1 MLGFMEERSSYQEK
15 RGSAVPPSEV
25 GHCLSVAIG
34 SVEPIAPGRRARH
47 CRAMGGE
54 STGGAG
60 EADRE
65 AARVRT
71 AALILALRTLG
82 IADRR
87 VLNAMETVPREVFV
101 PEEWREQAYEDR
113 ALPIACGQTISA
125 PSVVAQMTAALAVG
139 DRHTVLEIG
148 TGSGYQTAI
157 LARLARRVTTI
168 DRYRT
173 LVKAAEARWQALG
186 ITNITAIVADGREGW
201 PRQAP
206 FDRILVTAAA
216 EKAPA
221 RLVAQLVDGGILVA
235 PVGPADGVQRL
246 TAFRKDGTRV
256 DTRDLGGVRFVPLM
270 EGVAQNM

>member
-1 MLGFMEERSSYQEK
+1 M
-15 RGSAVPPSEV
+15 
-25 GHCLSVAIG
+25 
-34 SVEPIAPGRRARH
+34 
-47 CRAMGGE
+47 
-54 STGGAG
+54 
-60 EADRE
+60 E

-71 AALILALRTLG
+71 AALILGLRTMG

-87 VLNAMETVPREVFV
+87 VLNAMETVPREPFV
-101 PEEWREQAYEDR
+101 PEEWCDQAYEDR

-125 PSVVAQMTAALAVG
+125 PSVVAQMSAALEVG

-148 TGSGYQTAI
+148 TGTGYQAAI

-186 ITNITAIVADGREGW
+186 LTNITAIVADGTQGW

-206 FDRILVTAAA
+206 FDRILVTAAS
-216 EKAPA
+216 EKAPS

-235 PVGPADGVQRL
+235 PVGPVDGVQRL
-246 TAFRKDGTRV
+246 TAFRKEGTRV
-256 DTRDLGGVRFVPLM
+256 ETRDLGGVRFVPLM
-270 EGVAQNM
+270 EGVAQNL